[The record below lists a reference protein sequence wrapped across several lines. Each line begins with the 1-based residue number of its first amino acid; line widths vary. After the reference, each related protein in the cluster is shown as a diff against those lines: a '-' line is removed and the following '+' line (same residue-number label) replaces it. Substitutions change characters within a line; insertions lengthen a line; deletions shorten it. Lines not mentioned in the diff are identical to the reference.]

1 MLKEFKEFGMLKEF
15 REFAL
20 KGNVIDMAI
29 GVIIGAAFGKIVS
42 SIVSDI
48 LMPPIGLLM
57 GKVDFASLFITL
69 SGGPYPSL
77 TAAKAAGAPTINY
90 GVFLQTILDFVIVA
104 FVVFLLVKQVNWLRR
119 QPQVSPAPPTT
130 KDCPHCL
137 SSIPIKATRCAH
149 CTSEVTLV

>member
-1 MLKEFKEFGMLKEF
+1 MLQEFKEF
-15 REFAL
+15 AI
-20 KGNVIDMAI
+20 KGNVLDMAI
-29 GVIIGAAFGKIVS
+29 GVIIGGAFGKIVS
-42 SIVSDI
+42 SIVGDI

-90 GVFLQTILDFVIVA
+90 GVFFQTVLDFIIVA

-119 QPQVSPAPPTT
+119 QPQVSTAPPTT
-130 KDCPHCL
+130 KGCPHCL
-137 SSIPIKATRCAH
+137 STIPIKATRCAH
-149 CTSEVTLV
+149 CTSEVTIA